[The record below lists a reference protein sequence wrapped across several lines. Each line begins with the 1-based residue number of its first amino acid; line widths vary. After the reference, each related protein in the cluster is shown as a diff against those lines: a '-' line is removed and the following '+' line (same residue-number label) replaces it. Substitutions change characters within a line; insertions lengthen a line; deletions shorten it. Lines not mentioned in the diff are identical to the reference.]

1 MVPLVISNRKGVFNA
16 TYFKDPI
23 ELEAYLKI
31 QRPGSVDTLIFA
43 FWGWKVENWMLNTYR
58 CFGLH
63 TGPLLEGK
71 GRGGSPIDNLQALGV
86 FITTLCAFEM
96 TDVIDGGRVKVAI
109 PIRIDC
115 TKESV
120 ISRINDHLPLITEYL
135 AAVQPDIPERF
146 NRITLKE
153 LE

>member
-1 MVPLVISNRKGVFNA
+1 MTTHLVVSNRPNLSN
-16 TYFKDPI
+16 TSYFKSPV
-23 ELEAYLKI
+23 ELEAFLKLHYEI
-31 QRPGSVDTLIFA
+31 STLIFA
-43 FWGWKVENWMLNTYR
+43 FWGWKVENWMLHTYK

-135 AAVQPDIPERF
+135 ATVQPDIPERF
-146 NRITLKE
+146 NRTTLKE